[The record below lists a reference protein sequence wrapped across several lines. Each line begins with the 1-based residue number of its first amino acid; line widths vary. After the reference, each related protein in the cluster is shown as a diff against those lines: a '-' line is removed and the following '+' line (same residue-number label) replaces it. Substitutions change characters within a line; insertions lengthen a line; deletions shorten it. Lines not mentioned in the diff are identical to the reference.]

1 MRRPC
6 SCLCAATEDEQVAQR
21 IVEMLIGRL
30 ITDEQFR
37 AEFLDDPEGT
47 LAALSSRGFE
57 LTSTEVAALVN
68 TNPDLWARAAGMLDP
83 RLQKASL
90 NHQLISRREGTHH
103 V

>member
-1 MRRPC
+1 
-6 SCLCAATEDEQVAQR
+6 VAQR

-30 ITDEQFR
+30 IADEQFR
-37 AEFLDDPEGT
+37 AEFLDDAEGT

-57 LTSTEVAALVN
+57 LTGTEVAALMN
-68 TNPDLWARAAGMLDP
+68 TAPIVWVRAAEMLDP

-90 NHQLISRREGTHH
+90 HHELIAAKEGTHH